1 MDPKYEFEAPQYVD
15 FDNLTEND
23 NEVDEFFNVDMEE
36 SGEAWVTANNTL
48 GDHVSTSHEEGS
60 RSSVGT
66 FEVVHVR
73 EPKPMSF
80 DVDDDLLMPPSS
92 LHLEVP
98 KQPRKPPS
106 NMVTSWSG
114 PVTKILGQG
123 IFSTKST
130 QQPRTR
136 KPSQGKIGRADIQI
150 KSYVQAAQTT
160 NNRSKPKHLYGTP
173 RRLPV
178 GKTRLRESNTPKRL
192 GTNSLVPRL
201 ALSKPRTQVHK
212 SLNTPTASRVRRKSK
227 SPISVQFPKT
237 PAVIKRVKNRQLGDH
252 GHVDNDAQ
260 QPEQQRLLNKEKNS
274 QPRFRSQA
282 EQMKLF
288 QHSTPARFRS
298 RPKHSKSAPVAPTS
312 SLLGARPKTGTT
324 VKAAHPKPA
333 PVAAGPASSYLGAR
347 PKTGTTVKAALS
359 SKKSTV
365 VDTIRNSTK
374 DNLQEREDLQV
385 DTIGSKNVGKL
396 TVTIP
401 APFNFT
407 TETRAEERAKFE
419 LLVREKE
426 TAAKE
431 QKRFEEVEKAK
442 EDDEEMIKARR
453 ALVHKALPVQC
464 SKPLIIKKSDKR
476 PTIPMTPQF
485 LRSISM
491 RKKNCGK

>member
-252 GHVDNDAQ
+252 GHVDDDAQ
-260 QPEQQRLLNKEKNS
+260 QQTEPQRQLAKNS
-274 QPRFRSQA
+274 QPSRFKSQA
-282 EQMKLF
+282 EQIKLY

-298 RPKHSKSAPVAPTS
+298 RPKLSKSVPEAS
-312 SLLGARPKTGTT
+312 SSSFGARPKTGTT

-333 PVAAGPASSYLGAR
+333 PVATGPASSYLGAR
-347 PKTGTTVKAALS
+347 PKTGPTVKAAIS
-359 SKKSTV
+359 STKSTV
-365 VDTIRNSTK
+365 VDTIRKSTK
-374 DNLQEREDLQV
+374 DNLQEREDLQD
-385 DTIGSKNVGKL
+385 DTIGSKNVVKPM
-396 TVTIP
+396 VTIP
-401 APFNFT
+401 APFKFT

-426 TAAKE
+426 TAVKE
-431 QKRFEEVEKAK
+431 KKRFEEVEKAK

-476 PTIPMTPQF
+476 PTIPLTPQF
-485 LRSISM
+485 L